1 MIHKDDTSSQ
11 SIKEIHPQM
20 KKILAL
26 AIGLGLVLGTV
37 SFAQDKM
44 DDSKKSTDKK
54 SKKKKKSD
62 TKTDDTKKM

>member
-1 MIHKDDTSSQ
+1 
-11 SIKEIHPQM
+11 M

-44 DDSKKSTDKK
+44 SDTTKTSKKSKK
-54 SKKKKKSD
+54 SKKKTD
-62 TKTDDTKKM
+62 TSTDKKM

>member
-1 MIHKDDTSSQ
+1 
-11 SIKEIHPQM
+11 M

-44 DDSKKSTDKK
+44 DTTKTTKKSKKSKKST
-54 SKKKKKSD
+54 
-62 TKTDDTKKM
+62 KTDTTKM

>member
-1 MIHKDDTSSQ
+1 
-11 SIKEIHPQM
+11 M

-44 DDSKKSTDKK
+44 ADTTKTEKKKKAKK
-54 SKKKKKSD
+54 SKKTD
-62 TKTDDTKKM
+62 TTTDKKM

>member
-1 MIHKDDTSSQ
+1 
-11 SIKEIHPQM
+11 M

-44 DDSKKSTDKK
+44 DDTKKSTTEKK
-54 SKKKKKSD
+54 STKKKKKD
-62 TKTDDTKKM
+62 TTKTEDKKM

>member
-1 MIHKDDTSSQ
+1 
-11 SIKEIHPQM
+11 M

-44 DDSKKSTDKK
+44 DDSKKTEKK

-62 TKTDDTKKM
+62 DKKTEDKKM

>member
-1 MIHKDDTSSQ
+1 
-11 SIKEIHPQM
+11 M

-44 DDSKKSTDKK
+44 DDSKKTEKK
-54 SKKKKKSD
+54 EKGKK
-62 TKTDDTKKM
+62 KTDDKKMDDKKM

>member
-1 MIHKDDTSSQ
+1 MIHKDDTSSE
-11 SIKEIHPQM
+11 SKKEIHPQM

-44 DDSKKSTDKK
+44 DDSKKSE
-54 SKKKKKSD
+54 KKKGKGKKKD
-62 TKTDDTKKM
+62 DKKTDDKKM

>member
-1 MIHKDDTSSQ
+1 
-11 SIKEIHPQM
+11 M
-20 KKILAL
+20 KKFLAF

-44 DDSKKSTDKK
+44 DDTSKTKK

-62 TKTDDTKKM
+62 KTDATDKKM